1 MFFLVYL
8 LSQVFA
14 SVRKNYELINV
25 SAFLYLQENDVTQAD
40 KYAELAMTA
49 DRYNPAG
56 ERIAF
61 FQNQSTFLRMAVV
74 RLMTGQFELYIFNCC
89 RNFFELNSKSEF
101 ILHIQQL

>member
-1 MFFLVYL
+1 M
-8 LSQVFA
+8 
-14 SVRKNYELINV
+14 KNVI
-25 SAFLYLQENDVTQAD
+25 AFLYLQENDVTQAD

-56 ERIAF
+56 ERFAF

-89 RNFFELNSKSEF
+89 RNSF
-101 ILHIQQL
+101 